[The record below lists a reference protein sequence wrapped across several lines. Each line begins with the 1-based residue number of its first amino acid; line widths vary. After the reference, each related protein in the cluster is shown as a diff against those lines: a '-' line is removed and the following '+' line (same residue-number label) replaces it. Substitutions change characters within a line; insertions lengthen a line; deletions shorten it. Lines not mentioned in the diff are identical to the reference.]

1 MAWEVE
7 YTEEFLAWWDELT
20 EPERIAITAAV
31 ALLQEKGPALTRP
44 YVDTLS
50 KDSQYPNMKELRL
63 QHAGR
68 PYRIMFAFDPRQSA
82 ILLIGGVKSGKGW
95 TAKMVAAAD
104 KVYSQYL
111 RELKKEG
118 LIKNA

>member
-7 YTEEFLAWWDELT
+7 YTEQFLAWWDELT

-68 PYRIMFAFDPRQSA
+68 PYRIMFAFDPRQSV

>member
-68 PYRIMFAFDPRQSA
+68 PYRICSPSIRGSRRFF
-82 ILLIGGVKSGKGW
+82 
-95 TAKMVAAAD
+95 
-104 KVYSQYL
+104 
-111 RELKKEG
+111 
-118 LIKNA
+118 

>member
-20 EPERIAITAAV
+20 ERERIAITATV

-50 KDSQYPNMKELRL
+50 KDSRYPNMKELRL

-68 PYRIMFAFDPRQSA
+68 PYRIIFAFDPRQSA
-82 ILLIGGVKSGKGW
+82 ILLIGGIKSGKGW

-104 KVYSQYL
+104 KIYSQYL

>member
-1 MAWEVE
+1 VAWEVE

-20 EPERIAITAAV
+20 ERERIAITATV

-50 KDSQYPNMKELRL
+50 KDSRYPNMKELRL

-68 PYRIMFAFDPRQSA
+68 PYRIIFAFDPRQSA
-82 ILLIGGVKSGKGW
+82 ILLIGGIKSGKGW

-104 KVYSQYL
+104 KIYSQYL